1 MTYELRLH
9 IQIFRLMLK
18 QYRKEAR
25 AIGALSRQMREQ
37 ATALRQ
43 ATHAETA
50 EQVKCLLAAQPIA
63 TVANFP
69 F

>member
-1 MTYELRLH
+1 MTYQLRMQ
-9 IQIFRLMLK
+9 IEIFRHMLR
-18 QYRKEAR
+18 QNRKEAR
-25 AIGALSRQMREQ
+25 AISALSRQMRKQ
-37 ATALRQ
+37 AAALRH

-63 TVANFP
+63 TVANLP